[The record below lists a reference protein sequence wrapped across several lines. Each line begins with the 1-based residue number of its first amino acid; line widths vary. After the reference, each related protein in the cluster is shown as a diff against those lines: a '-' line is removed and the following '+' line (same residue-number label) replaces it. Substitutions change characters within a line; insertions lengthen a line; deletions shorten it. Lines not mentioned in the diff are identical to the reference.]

1 MIIMH
6 TAEPRVTK
14 VSFGRFYCQNQ
25 AHKVILSLP
34 STPIVARIR
43 PTGSYSDLLVT
54 QQQPELGPQ
63 SHTRFSQHPFL
74 PSFLIFLK
82 KGACGTTEINFQCH
96 VYQKATTLSK
106 YLACSGCCFQNFLK
120 ETKFRKVHCGHHR
133 ENTSF
138 QQLFGSQ
145 ILAKTVKGRQKN
157 SFFFVKDT
165 YLKKMEKPAVSYS
178 TASG

>member
-1 MIIMH
+1 MCAVH

-106 YLACSGCCFQNFLK
+106 YLVCPRVLFSKFLK
-120 ETKFRKVHCGHHR
+120 RDQVPQCALEKRASISWFPDVSNRVIVFL
-133 ENTSF
+133 EL
-138 QQLFGSQ
+138 QQGSMR
-145 ILAKTVKGRQKN
+145 AGASRTVT
-157 SFFFVKDT
+157 V
-165 YLKKMEKPAVSYS
+165 L
-178 TASG
+178 

>member
-1 MIIMH
+1 MH

-106 YLACSGCCFQNFLK
+106 YLACPRVLFSKFLK
-120 ETKFRKVHCGHHR
+120 RDQVLQSALMLQQSVRYMRKVGDDHNMTFPCRGV
-133 ENTSF
+133 SKVK
-138 QQLFGSQ
+138 
-145 ILAKTVKGRQKN
+145 IL
-157 SFFFVKDT
+157 
-165 YLKKMEKPAVSYS
+165 
-178 TASG
+178 